1 MNKVHVIFR
10 FLEFWTRANSNIGS
24 VGLQFDTISLYTEC
38 SNVTELANKYMT
50 AQKRRPG
57 RVFDKPY

>member
-1 MNKVHVIFR
+1 
-10 FLEFWTRANSNIGS
+10 LEFWTRANSNIGS